1 MSLMPS
7 NDDLKRQLD
16 AALKGDAVSVADMS
30 GDQADYSAAELTDD
44 TDYAMPQGFTFFQKN
59 KCAAAEVR
67 VVEIAQAS
75 TQQVMA
81 FVARLDHAMAGN
93 ARNQRHIA
101 ELMGLMSDIAETL
114 SPVAETPRRQTLW
127 RSKWLFYGCLAVV
140 GLGWFFLFPLGH
152 NILLQIVNLFIG

>member
-16 AALKGDAVSVADMS
+16 AALKGEAARVADRP
-30 GDQADYSAAELTDD
+30 GDQSDHAAAKLTDD
-44 TDYAMPQGFTFFQKN
+44 TDDAMHQEFTFFQKN
-59 KCAAAEVR
+59 KSAPAEVQ
-67 VVEIAQAS
+67 VAKVGQAD

-101 ELMGLMSDIAETL
+101 ELRGLMSDSVETL
-114 SPVAETPRRQTLW
+114 TPVAETLRQRTLW
-127 RSKWLFYGCLAVV
+127 RSKWLYYGCLAVV
-140 GLGWFFLFPLGH
+140 GLGWFFLFPFGQ
-152 NILLQIVNLFIG
+152 NILLQIVNLFIW

>member
-16 AALKGDAVSVADMS
+16 AALKEGATSVADRP
-30 GDQADYSAAELTDD
+30 GDQADLAAAELTDD
-44 TDYAMPQGFTFFQKN
+44 TNYAMHQEFTFFQKN
-59 KCAAAEVR
+59 KSAPAEVR
-67 VVEIAQAS
+67 AAKVVQ
-75 TQQVMA
+75 TDVQQVMA
-81 FVARLDHAMAGN
+81 FVTRLDHAMAGN

-114 SPVAETPRRQTLW
+114 TPDAETPRQQTLW

-140 GLGWFFLFPLGH
+140 GLGWFFLFPFGQ
-152 NILLQIVNLFIG
+152 NIFLQIVNLFIW

>member
-16 AALKGDAVSVADMS
+16 AALKGDAASVADRP
-30 GDQADYSAAELTDD
+30 GDQADHTAADLTDD
-44 TDYAMPQGFTFFQKN
+44 TDYVMHQEFTFFQKN

-67 VVEIAQAS
+67 VAEVAQAS

-81 FVARLDHAMAGN
+81 FVTRLDHAMAGN

-114 SPVAETPRRQTLW
+114 TPVAETPRQQILW
-127 RSKWLFYGCLAVV
+127 RSKWLFYGFLAVV

-152 NILLQIVNLFIG
+152 NILLQTVNLFIG

>member
-16 AALKGDAVSVADMS
+16 AALKGDAASVADMS
-30 GDQADYSAAELTDD
+30 GDRADYSVAELTDD
-44 TDYAMPQGFTFFQKN
+44 TDYAIPQGFTFFQKN
-59 KCAAAEVR
+59 KCAAAEMWVA
-67 VVEIAQAS
+67 EIAQAS

-127 RSKWLFYGCLAVV
+127 RSKWLFYGSLAVI

-152 NILLQIVNLFIG
+152 NVLLQIVNLFIG

>member
-16 AALKGDAVSVADMS
+16 AALKGDVASVADRPA
-30 GDQADYSAAELTDD
+30 DQADHSAAELTDN
-44 TDYAMPQGFTFFQKN
+44 TDFAMSQGFIFFQKN

-67 VVEIAQAS
+67 VAEVAQAS

-81 FVARLDHAMAGN
+81 FVTRLDHAMAGN

-101 ELMGLMSDIAETL
+101 ELMGLMSDIAATL
-114 SPVAETPRRQTLW
+114 TPVAETPRRQTLW
-127 RSKWLFYGCLAVV
+127 RSKWLFCGCLAVV

-152 NILLQIVNLFIG
+152 NVLLQIVNLFSG

>member
-16 AALKGDAVSVADMS
+16 AALKGDAASVTGIS
-30 GDQADYSAAELTDD
+30 GDQADHSAAELTDD

-67 VVEIAQAS
+67 VAEVAQAS

-81 FVARLDHAMAGN
+81 FVTRLDHAMAVN

-101 ELMGLMSDIAETL
+101 ELMVLMSDIAATL
-114 SPVAETPRRQTLW
+114 TPVAETPRQQTFW
-127 RSKWLFYGCLAVV
+127 RSKWLYYGCLAVV

>member
-16 AALKGDAVSVADMS
+16 AALKGDAASVADRP
-30 GDQADYSAAELTDD
+30 GDQADHSAAELTDD

-59 KCAAAEVR
+59 KCAAAEVQAA
-67 VVEIAQAS
+67 EIAQAS
-75 TQQVMA
+75 TQHVMA
-81 FVARLDHAMAGN
+81 FVTRLDHAMAGN

-101 ELMGLMSDIAETL
+101 ELMGLMSDIAATL
-114 SPVAETPRRQTLW
+114 TPVAETPRRQTLW

-152 NILLQIVNLFIG
+152 NILLQVVNLFIG

>member
-1 MSLMPS
+1 MPS

-16 AALKGDAVSVADMS
+16 TALKRDAVSVADMP
-30 GDQADYSAAELTDD
+30 GDQADHSAAELIDNTDC
-44 TDYAMPQGFTFFQKN
+44 AIPQGFTFFQKN
-59 KCAAAEVR
+59 KCAAAEMR
-67 VVEIAQAS
+67 VAAIAQAS
-75 TQQVMA
+75 TQQVIA
-81 FVARLDHAMAGN
+81 FVTRLDHAMAGN

-114 SPVAETPRRQTLW
+114 SPVAETPTRQTLW

>member
-1 MSLMPS
+1 MPS

-16 AALKGDAVSVADMS
+16 AALRGGAVSVADMS
-30 GDQADYSAAELTDD
+30 GDQADHSVAELTDD

-67 VVEIAQAS
+67 VAEIAQARP
-75 TQQVMA
+75 QQVMA
-81 FVARLDHAMAGN
+81 FVTRLDHAMAGN

-127 RSKWLFYGCLAVV
+127 RSKGLFYGCLAVI

-152 NILLQIVNLFIG
+152 NVLLQIVNLFNG

>member
-16 AALKGDAVSVADMS
+16 AALKGDAASVADMP
-30 GDQADYSAAELTDD
+30 GDQADHSAAELTDD

-59 KCAAAEVR
+59 KCAAAEV
-67 VVEIAQAS
+67 AQAS
-75 TQQVMA
+75 TQHVMA
-81 FVARLDHAMAGN
+81 FVTRLDHAMAGN

-101 ELMGLMSDIAETL
+101 ELMGLMSDIAATL
-114 SPVAETPRRQTLW
+114 TPVAETQRRQTLW

-152 NILLQIVNLFIG
+152 NVLLQIVNLFSG

>member
-1 MSLMPS
+1 MPL

-16 AALKGDAVSVADMS
+16 VALKGDAAGVADRP
-30 GDQADYSAAELTDD
+30 GDQADHSAAELTDD

-59 KCAAAEVR
+59 KCTAAEVR
-67 VVEIAQAS
+67 VAEIAQAS
-75 TQQVMA
+75 SQQVVA
-81 FVARLDHAMAGN
+81 FVTRVDHAMAGN
-93 ARNQRHIA
+93 SRNQRHIA

-114 SPVAETPRRQTLW
+114 SPVAETPTRQTLW

-140 GLGWFFLFPLGH
+140 SLGWFFLFPLGH

>member
-30 GDQADYSAAELTDD
+30 GDQADHSEAELTDD

-114 SPVAETPRRQTLW
+114 SPVAETPRQQTLW

>member
-16 AALKGDAVSVADMS
+16 AALKGDVASVADRPA
-30 GDQADYSAAELTDD
+30 DQADHGAAELTDD
-44 TDYAMPQGFTFFQKN
+44 TDFAMSQGFTFFQKN
-59 KCAAAEVR
+59 KCAAAEVQAA
-67 VVEIAQAS
+67 EIAQAS

-81 FVARLDHAMAGN
+81 FVTRLDHAMAGN

-114 SPVAETPRRQTLW
+114 SPVAETPRQQTLW
-127 RSKWLFYGCLAVV
+127 RSKWLFYGCLAVI

-152 NILLQIVNLFIG
+152 NFLLQILNLFYG

>member
-1 MSLMPS
+1 MPS

-16 AALKGDAVSVADMS
+16 AALKGDAANVADMP
-30 GDQADYSAAELTDD
+30 GDQADHGAAELTDD

-67 VVEIAQAS
+67 VVEAAKAS
-75 TQQVMA
+75 AQQVMA

-114 SPVAETPRRQTLW
+114 TPVAETQRRKTLW

>member
-16 AALKGDAVSVADMS
+16 AVLKGDAASVADMP
-30 GDQADYSAAELTDD
+30 GEQAGHTAEELTDD
-44 TDYAMPQGFTFFQKN
+44 TDYAMHQEFTFFQKN
-59 KCAAAEVR
+59 NCAAAEMR
-67 VVEIAQAS
+67 IAKIAQAS

-81 FVARLDHAMAGN
+81 FVTRLDHAMAGN

-101 ELMGLMSDIAETL
+101 ELMGLMSDVAETL
-114 SPVAETPRRQTLW
+114 TPVAETPRRQTLW
-127 RSKWLFYGCLAVV
+127 PSKWLFYCCLAVV

-152 NILLQIVNLFIG
+152 NILLQIMNLFIG